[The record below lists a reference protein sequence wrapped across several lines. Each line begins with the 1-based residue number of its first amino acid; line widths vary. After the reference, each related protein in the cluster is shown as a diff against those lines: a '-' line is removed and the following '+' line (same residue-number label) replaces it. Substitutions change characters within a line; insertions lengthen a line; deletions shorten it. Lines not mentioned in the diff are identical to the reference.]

1 MSLLP
6 VGFGGSASGY
16 DIAKSVRFRSNAS
29 ASLTRTFSASGTQA
43 TFSMWVKRGALG
55 VAQELFGWTD
65 GVTTSYDIHLNAS
78 NQLDYWSFS
87 GGYTARRLTTAV
99 FRDPS
104 AWFHLLC
111 VHDTPNATASSRMRV
126 YVNGV
131 QITSFSASVDP
142 AQNSSLNLSGSRA
155 WRIGGMGAASP
166 TQFFDGYIAEFH
178 LIDGQALDPTSF
190 GQFDANGVWVAKKYA
205 GTYGTNGFYL
215 PFDNGTSLTTLAQD
229 RSGNGNNW
237 TATNVSLTAGS
248 TYDWMDDTPTN
259 NFAVLNSVAVIS
271 PGGQTVTRDANL
283 TLFMANGSPSWPVDY
298 SYVSIQPTS
307 GKFYVEFSSNQTP
320 YLGYPYLVVGG
331 ALSTTL
337 TTGAV
342 NEVVCC
348 AIDFDTGQAWRSI
361 NSTPNTAGAPTHT
374 FGAGQGGMYFCIHN
388 FGSNNGCW
396 VNFGQRPFAY
406 TPPTGFKA
414 LSTKNR
420 PTGGS
425 ITTSGTFTG
434 NASTDGPF
442 VWLNGNPS
450 TMTINGN
457 AVTFG
462 THADKTAGGFKVRSL
477 SASYNTAGSNT
488 YSVTFTGK
496 LFGDSSRAPN
506 TAQGNP

>member
-205 GTYGTNGFYL
+205 GT
-215 PFDNGTSLTTLAQD
+215 
-229 RSGNGNNW
+229 
-237 TATNVSLTAGS
+237 
-248 TYDWMDDTPTN
+248 
-259 NFAVLNSVAVIS
+259 
-271 PGGQTVTRDANL
+271 
-283 TLFMANGSPSWPVDY
+283 
-298 SYVSIQPTS
+298 
-307 GKFYVEFSSNQTP
+307 
-320 YLGYPYLVVGG
+320 
-331 ALSTTL
+331 
-337 TTGAV
+337 
-342 NEVVCC
+342 
-348 AIDFDTGQAWRSI
+348 
-361 NSTPNTAGAPTHT
+361 
-374 FGAGQGGMYFCIHN
+374 
-388 FGSNNGCW
+388 
-396 VNFGQRPFAY
+396 
-406 TPPTGFKA
+406 
-414 LSTKNR
+414 
-420 PTGGS
+420 
-425 ITTSGTFTG
+425 
-434 NASTDGPF
+434 
-442 VWLNGNPS
+442 
-450 TMTINGN
+450 
-457 AVTFG
+457 
-462 THADKTAGGFKVRSL
+462 
-477 SASYNTAGSNT
+477 
-488 YSVTFTGK
+488 
-496 LFGDSSRAPN
+496 
-506 TAQGNP
+506 